1 MVAQLCI
8 VVAAQKK
15 KRIAWVQ
22 EFKEYMDNMIT
33 PFQTD
38 MKSYFY
44 IFRKRMRLGLNLD
57 IYAC

>member
-8 VVAAQKK
+8 VVAAQKR

-33 PFQTD
+33 PSQTD

-44 IFRKRMRLGLNLD
+44 IFRKRMRLGLNLH
-57 IYAC
+57 IYAR